1 MRLTEHFSLEE
12 MTTSA
17 MATRQ
22 GLSNVPG
29 ADELENIRYT
39 AGRMEVVRDLLGV
52 PISVLSCFRAE
63 AVNQAVGGSP
73 TSAHRYGLACDFRAP
88 AFGDVRAICRKLNVA
103 RQQGLIDFDQLICEF
118 PDTGGWVHIGF
129 RRSAAANRHQ
139 VLTARKEN
147 GRTAYVSGVV

>member
-1 MRLTEHFSLEE
+1 MQLTEHFSLEE

-17 MATRQ
+17 TATRQ

-52 PISVLSCFRAE
+52 PIIVLSCFRAE
-63 AVNQAVGGSP
+63 AVNKAVGGSP

-88 AFGDVRAICRKLNVA
+88 KYGDVRVICRKLQDA
-103 RQQGLIDFDQLICEF
+103 KLRGLIDFDQLICEF

-129 RRSAAANRHQ
+129 RRSTAANRGQ

-147 GRTAYVSGVV
+147 GRTNYVSGVA